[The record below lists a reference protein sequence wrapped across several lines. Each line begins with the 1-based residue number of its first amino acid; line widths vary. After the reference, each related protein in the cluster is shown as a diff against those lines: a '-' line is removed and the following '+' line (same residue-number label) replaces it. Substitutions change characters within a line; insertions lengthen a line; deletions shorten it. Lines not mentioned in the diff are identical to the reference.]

1 MKRKE
6 EFLSL
11 FPMEM
16 RNKWKV
22 VGERIKAVEEIRL
35 RIHQPIF
42 IWIKGKEYFLSESG
56 ALKERKEEASLMSE
70 REMKQLVNHICDY
83 SLYAY
88 ENELRQGYLT
98 VEGGH
103 RIGIVGKAIVEQG
116 KVKNITYISGMNI
129 RIAHQ
134 IIGAANAVLPFLYQN
149 ETLQNC
155 LIISPPGGGKTT
167 LLRDIVRQVSD
178 GNTFGRGMNVCVVD
192 ERSEIGG
199 SYFGIPQ
206 NDLGMRTDVLD
217 ACPKAE
223 GMMML
228 VRAMSPK
235 MLAIDEIGGREDI
248 LALEQV
254 LQCGCKVIATIHG
267 ASLQEVQEKEAFK
280 AILAKKVFGRYVVLS
295 GKDRAGSIEG
305 IYNEEFKPC

>member
-16 RNKWKV
+16 RNKWEV

-35 RIHQPIF
+35 RIHQPIC

-199 SYFGIPQ
+199 SYLGIPQ

-235 MLAIDEIGGREDI
+235 MLAIDEVGGREDI
-248 LALEQV
+248 RALEQV

-280 AILAKKVFGRYVVLS
+280 AILEKQVFRRYVVLS

>member
-16 RNKWKV
+16 RNQWEA
-22 VGERIKAVEEIRL
+22 VGERIQSVEEIRL
-35 RIHQPIF
+35 RIHQPIC
-42 IWIKGKEYFLSESG
+42 IWIKGREYFLSENG
-56 ALKERKEEASLMSE
+56 ELKEKKEEASIMKE

-88 ENELRQGYLT
+88 ENELKQGYLT

-134 IIGAANAVLPFLYQN
+134 VIGAANTVLPFLYQN
-149 ETLQNC
+149 KRLQNC

-167 LLRDIVRQVSD
+167 LLRDIIRQVSD
-178 GNTFGRGMNVCVVD
+178 GNAFGRGMNVCVVD

-199 SYFGIPQ
+199 SYLGIPQ

-235 MLAIDEIGGREDI
+235 MLAIDELGGREDI

-267 ASLQEVQEKEAFK
+267 SSIKEVQTKDGFQPILEKQVFK
-280 AILAKKVFGRYVVLS
+280 RYVVLN
-295 GKDRAGSIEG
+295 GKEKAGTIEG
-305 IYNEEFKPC
+305 IYSEEFALC